1 MRQAHFPPPTYTYND
16 YKNWKEDWE
25 LIDGYPYQMLPS
37 AIWKH
42 SRILSLASTQA
53 NVSLNDDCNCMVFIE
68 LDWKIDEHTVIR
80 PDLMIVCE
88 QLKTDFLEFPPSL
101 IIEILSPSTMTKDR
115 TIKFEMYKN
124 HGVNFYI
131 MLDYIEKKTE
141 IFELYDN
148 EYKQIEKSKFS
159 LDKNCEVIPFI
170 NYK

>member
-1 MRQAHFPPPTYTYND
+1 
-16 YKNWKEDWE
+16 
-25 LIDGYPYQMLPS
+25 MLPS

-101 IIEILSPSTMTKDR
+101 IIEILSPSTMAKDR

-124 HGVNFYI
+124 QGVKFYI
-131 MLDYIEKKTE
+131 MLDYSEKKAE
-141 IFELYDN
+141 IFELYNN
-148 EYKQIEKSKFS
+148 EYKKTEKSKFL
-159 LDKNCEVIPFI
+159 LDKNCEVTFDFE
-170 NYK
+170 KLLK